1 MDLIVNNFNKL
12 KLSSYNDI
20 NDINDRIKNEISY
33 DVLLKIN
40 DENLMVEYMNCKS
53 VNKNIFKL
61 RTILEKYIV
70 DKDTNDKIISEYLLE
85 LIPPGTKGVIRG
97 NKFNSIIKDFIIDLN
112 IDTNIFDICFEKMS
126 EIVKTDEI
134 PDWYI
139 YNKNT
144 SKILIGMNQLD
155 LWNGGH
161 QLNRGFKYLINNK
174 TNNVIKI
181 LCVVCNEI
189 TFKNNKTKAFKLFE
203 TGFKNNTLT
212 YINNLR
218 NIIFKF
224 FDI

>member
-1 MDLIVNNFNKL
+1 
-12 KLSSYNDI
+12 
-20 NDINDRIKNEISY
+20 
-33 DVLLKIN
+33 
-40 DENLMVEYMNCKS
+40 
-53 VNKNIFKL
+53 
-61 RTILEKYIV
+61 
-70 DKDTNDKIISEYLLE
+70 
-85 LIPPGTKGVIRG
+85 
-97 NKFNSIIKDFIIDLN
+97 
-112 IDTNIFDICFEKMS
+112 MS

>member
-1 MDLIVNNFNKL
+1 MKIYIYYQVYNLL
-12 KLSSYNDI
+12 KLFSYNDI
-20 NDINDRIKNEISY
+20 NDRIREEISY
-33 DVLLKIN
+33 DVLLKLN

-161 QLNRGFKYLINNK
+161 QLNRGLKYLI
-174 TNNVIKI
+174 NNVIKI

-212 YINNLR
+212 YINNLK
-218 NIIFKF
+218 NIIFEF